1 MTEYPRGSEW
11 RRWDPQMLNVSSY
24 YYKHNKQ

>member
-11 RRWDPQMLNVSSY
+11 HRWDLQMSNVSSY